1 LSDIIYTLGHSTHTF
16 EHLLSLLRQH
26 EITALADVRSQPYSR
41 VNPQFNREPFRRALQ
56 DSGLSYVFLGAE
68 LGARSEDPSCYVNG
82 RVRYDLLAQTSVFQ
96 SGIERLEKGMSKH
109 RIAILCAEKEPLACH
124 RAILISRNLRERG
137 VGVRHIL
144 DSGVLEDHDSSVERL
159 LRVLRLPEEDMFRSR
174 AELVSLAYTLQ
185 ADKIAYSND
194 EKTLT
199 A

>member
-1 LSDIIYTLGHSTHTF
+1 M
-16 EHLLSLLRQH
+16 
-26 EITALADVRSQPYSR
+26 
-41 VNPQFNREPFRRALQ
+41 
-56 DSGLSYVFLGAE
+56 FLGAE

-82 RVRYDLLAQTSVFQ
+82 RVRYDLLALTSVFQ
-96 SGIERLEKGMSKH
+96 SGIERLEKGMSKY

-137 VGVRHIL
+137 VCVRHIL
-144 DSGVLEDHDSSVERL
+144 DNGILEDHDCSVERL

-185 ADKIAYSND
+185 ADKIAYSSD

>member
-1 LSDIIYTLGHSTHTF
+1 MSDIIYTLGHSTHTF

-41 VNPQFNREPFRRALQ
+41 INPQFNREPFRKALQ

-82 RVRYDLLAQTSVFQ
+82 RVRYDLLALTSVFQ
-96 SGIERLEKGMSKH
+96 SGIERLEKGMSKY

-137 VGVRHIL
+137 VCVRHIL
-144 DSGVLEDHDSSVERL
+144 DNGILEDHDCSVERL

-185 ADKIAYSND
+185 ADKIAYSSD